1 MALDSSWEDF
11 GCWTQRA
18 VVPRTSN
25 GDVASECL
33 EPGSECKVED
43 HLLALSVSSGDLRGP
58 LGLLTQHL
66 QSVVLNQSPGG
77 IFPFRVHGG
86 KGRRGE
92 AILLP

>member
-1 MALDSSWEDF
+1 MVLDSSWEDF

-43 HLLALSVSSGDLRGP
+43 HLLALSVSSGPPGTSGAIDSASSVSRIKP
-58 LGLLTQHL
+58 EPWWYIPV
-66 QSVVLNQSPGG
+66 QSSW
-77 IFPFRVHGG
+77 R
-86 KGRRGE
+86 
-92 AILLP
+92 